1 MRNKELSAILRSA
14 LRRRPDCLSMDTCS
28 SGSALNGYKGERLG
42 AGVEG
47 AADLARV
54 PG

>member
-1 MRNKELSAILRSA
+1 MRNKELSAILKGA
-14 LRRRPDCLSMDTCS
+14 PRRRPDWSMESS

-42 AGVEG
+42 AGVDG